1 MRNCSCTVANGLWLQ
16 DLAEGRGLERK
27 LIEYPEPNQRI
38 SYHP

>member
-1 MRNCSCTVANGLWLQ
+1 MRCPWQ